1 MSIDVSERINAF
13 PTNFIHTNTNL
24 PGCGMMAGQ
33 IAELHQIILNRK
45 YLLQFH

>member
-24 PGCGMMAGQ
+24 SGSGTMVGL
-33 IAELHQIILNRK
+33 IAELHQIILNIK